1 MDFVHE
7 WQQKLVDKLSIVEEL
22 KEDRNLVHKGGLMAK
37 TLNTIK
43 KRSTFL
49 NVKKKGQFLRSFS
62 FNIQILKDMN
72 LDNNINVGYT
82 ATKRL
87 GNAIKRNKA
96 KRIMRELAKKVI
108 LKYGKKNFYYVI
120 IAKNSLL
127 KTTFKNLESE
137 LIKIIKFL
145 IYKEDIK
152 ILK

>member
-22 KEDRNLVHKGGLMAK
+22 REDRNLVHKGGLMAQ

-62 FNIQILKDMN
+62 FNIQILKDMS

-108 LKYGKKNFYYVI
+108 SKYGKKNFYYVI
-120 IAKNSLL
+120 IAKNSLF
-127 KTTFKNLESE
+127 KTTFKNLENE
-137 LIKIIKFL
+137 LIKIIK
-145 IYKEDIK
+145 
-152 ILK
+152 

>member
-22 KEDRNLVHKGGLMAK
+22 REDRNLVHKGGLMAQ

-62 FNIQILKDMN
+62 FNIQILKDMS

-108 LKYGKKNFYYVI
+108 LKYGKKNFYYV
-120 IAKNSLL
+120 KGKKYFHNSQKML
-127 KTTFKNLESE
+127 K
-137 LIKIIKFL
+137 IKK
-145 IYKEDIK
+145 
-152 ILK
+152 

>member
-7 WQQKLVDKLSIVEEL
+7 WQQKLEGKLSIVEEQE
-22 KEDRNLVHKGGLMAK
+22 EDRNLVLKGGLMAQ
-37 TLNTIK
+37 TLNSIK

-49 NVKKKGQFLRSFS
+49 NVKKKGQYLRSFS
-62 FNIQILKDMN
+62 FNIQILKDMS
-72 LDNNINVGYT
+72 LDDNINVGYT

-87 GNAIKRNKA
+87 GNAVKRNKA

-120 IAKNSLL
+120 IAKNSLF

-137 LIKIIKFL
+137 LIKIIK
-145 IYKEDIK
+145 
-152 ILK
+152 